1 MREFLSGKDSSRFF
15 KKKALVHQKES
26 LGQEDMEAQQL
37 SQHDK
42 HSLLQEKSRHSP
54 SSLSPATRVKNL
66 ASKILP
72 RPRSHQPR
80 SKQSTLESA
89 QGSPKEY
96 SELTTTLDYEEL
108 KSSTF
113 STDEEDTTRDTC
125 SLRLHVLSTNLNR
138 ARSLQLP
145 EPEPQAERGVLRQ
158 THSDSKDPEFDAEG
172 DEPVRSES
180 RI

>member
-1 MREFLSGKDSSRFF
+1 MREFLSSKDSSRFS

-26 LGQEDMEAQQL
+26 LKQEDIETQQA

-54 SSLSPATRVKNL
+54 SSLSPATRVKSL

-80 SKQSTLESA
+80 SKQSVEST

-113 STDEEDTTRDTC
+113 STDEEDTARDTC

-145 EPEPQAERGVLRQ
+145 EPEPQIERGVLRQ
-158 THSDSKDPEFDAEG
+158 THSDSKDTDFDIEVG
-172 DEPVRSES
+172 ETVKSES